1 VEVVEVARS
10 TTGEEEGPDLAP
22 SCKGEEGALSGHGE
36 GVVPLYLGREG
47 RPRRA
52 MGREEPHRAWRG
64 GGVSLEGRG
73 EAASRL
79 GEGTK
84 RRSRGIELREG
95 SGMKVSKTI
104 TCVYIYINRIVY

>member
-1 VEVVEVARS
+1 
-10 TTGEEEGPDLAP
+10 
-22 SCKGEEGALSGHGE
+22 
-36 GVVPLYLGREG
+36 
-47 RPRRA
+47 

-95 SGMKVSKTI
+95 SEMKVSKTL